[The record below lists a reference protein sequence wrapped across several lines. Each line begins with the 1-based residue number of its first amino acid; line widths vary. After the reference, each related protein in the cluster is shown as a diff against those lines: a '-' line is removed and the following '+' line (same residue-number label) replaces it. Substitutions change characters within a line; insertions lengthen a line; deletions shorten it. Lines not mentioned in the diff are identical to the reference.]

1 MGNHGR
7 GRPAP
12 SSPWAWANH
21 ASLSSAGVG
30 GGQRRHVLVAVAP
43 LRRRPRPPR
52 PHAHRP
58 IRPPMVVLARPAT
71 CCCRPPGAPRP
82 RGRLPAWLAPPPRRW
97 PPQEAAPWRSPSV
110 AAARRAWRPALRC
123 ASTAG
128 GRGSVLRMRLRGDA
142 GRTGVRVS
150 GWCGWTAGLPVAQCV
165 LHELAVAAVGRAQ
178 VAQTQHELRQRALR
192 KPLPRGLLHGGARGH
207 AARRC
212 RTQHL

>member
-21 ASLSSAGVG
+21 ASLGSAGVG

-43 LRRRPRPPR
+43 LRKRPRPSRPPR
-52 PHAHRP
+52 PHAPDPNSHRP
-58 IRPPMVVLARPAT
+58 IHPPMVVLARPAT

-123 ASTAG
+123 ASTRA
-128 GRGSVLRMRLRGDA
+128 RLSAAHALAQR
-142 GRTGVRVS
+142 
-150 GWCGWTAGLPVAQCV
+150 CGAD
-165 LHELAVAAVGRAQ
+165 GRACQ
-178 VAQTQHELRQRALR
+178 WVVRLDRRLACRAVC
-192 KPLPRGLLHGGARGH
+192 
-207 AARRC
+207 AARTRRRRRRP
-212 RTQHL
+212 RTSCADTA